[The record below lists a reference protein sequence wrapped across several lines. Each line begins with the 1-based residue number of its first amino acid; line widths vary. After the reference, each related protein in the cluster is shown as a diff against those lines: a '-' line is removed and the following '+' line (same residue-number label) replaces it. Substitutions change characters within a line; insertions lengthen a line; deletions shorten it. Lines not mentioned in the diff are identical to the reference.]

1 MMHATGGRRSGLLL
15 HLASHQP
22 GGLLLAGYLLFDD
35 AVLTGS
41 FIVSSVV
48 CPIWLVIAAV
58 RACYSRVD
66 DALRAARVLLP
77 LLTLLLV
84 LANHH
89 LQVKVAMGNAARI
102 IQACE
107 GYREEHGNYPDHL
120 TALVPRFLPAVPRAK
135 YCLAD
140 ASFRY
145 SGPPVNTLAWQRV
158 PPFGRMVYL
167 FRDHEWR
174 YVD

>member
-1 MMHATGGRRSGLLL
+1 MHATGDRRSGLLL

-22 GGLLLAGYLLFDD
+22 GGLLLAGILVFDD
-35 AVLTGS
+35 AVLTGC
-41 FIVSSVV
+41 FIVSAVV
-48 CPIWLVIAAV
+48 CPIWLVIASV
-58 RACYSRVD
+58 RACYSRAD

-77 LLTLLLV
+77 PITLLLV

-89 LQVKVAMGNAARI
+89 LQVKVAMGNATRI

-107 GYREEHGNYPDHL
+107 AYREEHGNYPDHL
-120 TALVPRFLPAVPRAK
+120 TDLVPRFLPAVPRAK

-145 SGPPVNTLAWQRV
+145 YSGPRSHTLTWQRV
-158 PPFGRMVYL
+158 QRFGRMVYL
-167 FRDHEWR
+167 FGDRKWR